1 MKQFFFIVLAII
13 SLNVFSQ
20 SEEFAGKYV
29 WISNNTNANFKYT
42 LTLQPDGT
50 FTLHSYTYHLQANT
64 PESNQYGKGTW
75 TATKKILSFTTN
87 SNTDF
92 DNIYTLDLNNSKARY
107 ISKSPRDK
115 SNSVVKT
122 KIKFYAS
129 NIGWIKGIE
138 MRKL

>member
-1 MKQFFFIVLAII
+1 MKQAFFILIAII

-20 SEEFAGKYV
+20 SEQFAGEYV
-29 WISNNTNANFKYT
+29 WIVDTTNANFKYT
-42 LTLQPDGT
+42 LSLQPNGT
-50 FTLHSYTYHLQANT
+50 FTFHSYTYHLQANT
-64 PESNQYGKGTW
+64 PESNKYGKGTW
-75 TATKKILSFTTN
+75 TVTKKNISFTTN

-122 KIKFYAS
+122 KIKFYTS